1 MQMPLSLSRGIFTL
15 PSRKNGPNP
24 RPKADGMQMP
34 PSLSRGIFTSP
45 LEKIPMDTR
54 CRNDLVG
61 CRSRLQS
68 TLSKW
73 GETTAIIEETW
84 NDETAKTF
92 YTQSL
97 GEVEPV
103 LKRMMSSLLEA
114 ADLVHK
120 MEKMVVDTDKYE

>member
-1 MQMPLSLSRGIFTL
+1 
-15 PSRKNGPNP
+15 
-24 RPKADGMQMP
+24 
-34 PSLSRGIFTSP
+34 
-45 LEKIPMDTR
+45 MDTK

-73 GETTAIIEETW
+73 GESTSVIEESW

-97 GEVEPV
+97 GDVEPIF
-103 LKRMMSSLLEA
+103 KRMMTSLLEA

-120 MEKMVVDTDKYE
+120 IEMMVVDSDKFE

>member
-1 MQMPLSLSRGIFTL
+1 
-15 PSRKNGPNP
+15 
-24 RPKADGMQMP
+24 
-34 PSLSRGIFTSP
+34 
-45 LEKIPMDTR
+45 MDTR

-73 GETTAIIEETW
+73 RESTDIIEETW

-97 GEVEPV
+97 GDAEPV
-103 LKRMMSSLLEA
+103 IKRMMASLLEA
-114 ADLVHK
+114 ADVVHK
-120 MEKMVVDTDKYE
+120 MEKMVVDIDKYEQ

>member
-1 MQMPLSLSRGIFTL
+1 
-15 PSRKNGPNP
+15 
-24 RPKADGMQMP
+24 
-34 PSLSRGIFTSP
+34 
-45 LEKIPMDTR
+45 MDTK

-73 GETTAIIEETW
+73 GESTSVIEESW

-97 GEVEPV
+97 GDVEPIF
-103 LKRMMSSLLEA
+103 KRMMTTLLEA

-120 MEKMVVDTDKYE
+120 IEKMVVDSDKFE

>member
-1 MQMPLSLSRGIFTL
+1 
-15 PSRKNGPNP
+15 
-24 RPKADGMQMP
+24 
-34 PSLSRGIFTSP
+34 
-45 LEKIPMDTR
+45 MDTK

-73 GETTAIIEETW
+73 GESTSIIEESW
-84 NDETAKTF
+84 NDETAKSF

-97 GEVEPV
+97 GDVEPIF
-103 LKRMMSSLLEA
+103 KRMMTSLLEA

-120 MEKMVVDTDKYE
+120 IEKMVVDTDKFE

>member
-1 MQMPLSLSRGIFTL
+1 
-15 PSRKNGPNP
+15 
-24 RPKADGMQMP
+24 
-34 PSLSRGIFTSP
+34 
-45 LEKIPMDTR
+45 MDTR

-84 NDETAKTF
+84 NDETAKSF
-92 YTQSL
+92 YTQSV

-103 LKRMMSSLLEA
+103 LKRMMATLLEA

>member
-1 MQMPLSLSRGIFTL
+1 
-15 PSRKNGPNP
+15 
-24 RPKADGMQMP
+24 
-34 PSLSRGIFTSP
+34 
-45 LEKIPMDTR
+45 MDTK

-73 GETTAIIEETW
+73 GESTSIIEESW

-97 GEVEPV
+97 GDVEPIF
-103 LKRMMSSLLEA
+103 KRMMTSLLEA

-120 MEKMVVDTDKYE
+120 IEKMVVDSDKFE

>member
-1 MQMPLSLSRGIFTL
+1 
-15 PSRKNGPNP
+15 
-24 RPKADGMQMP
+24 
-34 PSLSRGIFTSP
+34 
-45 LEKIPMDTR
+45 MDTK

-73 GETTAIIEETW
+73 GESTSVIEESW
-84 NDETAKTF
+84 NDETAKSF

-97 GEVEPV
+97 GDVEPIF
-103 LKRMMSSLLEA
+103 KRMMTSLLEA

-120 MEKMVVDTDKYE
+120 IEKMIVDSDKFE

>member
-1 MQMPLSLSRGIFTL
+1 
-15 PSRKNGPNP
+15 
-24 RPKADGMQMP
+24 
-34 PSLSRGIFTSP
+34 
-45 LEKIPMDTR
+45 MDTK

-73 GETTAIIEETW
+73 GESTSVIEESW

-97 GEVEPV
+97 GDVEPIF
-103 LKRMMSSLLEA
+103 KRMMTSLLEA

-120 MEKMVVDTDKYE
+120 IEKMVVDSDKFE

>member
-1 MQMPLSLSRGIFTL
+1 MNT
-15 PSRKNGPNP
+15 K
-24 RPKADGMQMP
+24 
-34 PSLSRGIFTSP
+34 
-45 LEKIPMDTR
+45 

-73 GETTAIIEETW
+73 GESTSTIEESW
-84 NDETAKTF
+84 NDETAKSF

-97 GEVEPV
+97 GDVEPIF
-103 LKRMMSSLLEA
+103 KRMMTSLLEA

-120 MEKMVVDTDKYE
+120 IEKMVVDSDKFE

>member
-1 MQMPLSLSRGIFTL
+1 
-15 PSRKNGPNP
+15 
-24 RPKADGMQMP
+24 
-34 PSLSRGIFTSP
+34 
-45 LEKIPMDTR
+45 MDTK

-73 GETTAIIEETW
+73 GESTTIIEESW
-84 NDETAKTF
+84 NDETAKSF

-97 GEVEPV
+97 GDVEPIF
-103 LKRMMSSLLEA
+103 KRMMTSLLEA

-120 MEKMVVDTDKYE
+120 IEKMVVDTDKFE